1 MSEAKWEMTSQYLLR
16 LENLLSARGTRT
28 ATACW
33 IAAVASVS
41 DKNRFQIRKYVH
53 KIFCRFHLYRGG
65 WEGPLKRSG
74 AGCVLYVSTFIFP
87 LDRSQHFL
95 NFRCLRDNR
104 LQGYVEYVRGE
115 DKNNQSIQA
124 RDGCPHLFCNK
135 YSHLI
140 PGKITNVA
148 LCCTK

>member
-95 NFRCLRDNR
+95 NFRCFVITAYRGMWSMYAEKIKTIRAFR
-104 LQGYVEYVRGE
+104 LVMV
-115 DKNNQSIQA
+115 A
-124 RDGCPHLFCNK
+124 HTCFA
-135 YSHLI
+135 
-140 PGKITNVA
+140 TNIHI
-148 LCCTK
+148 